1 MSYSLYDI
9 DYIIYHRIHDETAMN
24 NTDYIL
30 VVRMEYDFK
39 EGWKKVMDMI
49 NQNYHKAGF
58 FD

>member
-1 MSYSLYDI
+1 
-9 DYIIYHRIHDETAMN
+9 MN

-49 NQNYHKAGF
+49 NQNYRKAGF